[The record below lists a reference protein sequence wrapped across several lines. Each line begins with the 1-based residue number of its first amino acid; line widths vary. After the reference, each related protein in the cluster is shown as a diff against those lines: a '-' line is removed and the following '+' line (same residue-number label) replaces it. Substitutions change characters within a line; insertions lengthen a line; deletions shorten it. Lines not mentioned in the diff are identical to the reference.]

1 MRFYSFEEMLCHFA
15 SATPDAPAL
24 YYGQKERRYVC
35 SFSELK
41 LMVDRRAAELSASGG
56 TCVGIL
62 SDSSLSCVVTVFAA
76 VQAGLQV
83 VMLDENLPVSSL
95 EQAIRYT
102 DADLLRGDP
111 DLCEELEP
119 FLTGGIGTGSGKILF
134 FTSGTTDSSK
144 AVVLSDRTLMASAWN
159 GGELLPLTPDD
170 VLLCMLP
177 LNHVFGF
184 VCGLLWGL
192 SCGAAV
198 ALGRGPRH
206 YHEDCCFFRPTA
218 LSAVPLL
225 LGFLLRQNVLNPE
238 LKLILVGA
246 GDCPSSLLESAKKHG
261 IRISFGYG
269 LTETS
274 SGVALSLG
282 SDPYAMTVCPEDTIE
297 IAEDGEILI
306 SAPTCIMEGYY
317 NRPAET
323 DLVLQ
328 GGVLHTGDLGHLD
341 HENCLH
347 ITGRKKEII
356 VLGDGTKLYLP
367 EYERECA
374 EALKTQELC
383 ILLSDGKPALLLGSA
398 GPEDPS
404 SVLKRLS
411 GVLEKRPRGQ
421 QIRKILFYSGALPRT
436 ATGKIKRWILQLE
449 VERNH
454 DHPFGNTGKDT
465 RSHL

>member
-1 MRFYSFEEMLCHFA
+1 MRFHSFSEMLCHFA
-15 SATPDAPAL
+15 SVAPDAPAL
-24 YYGQKERRYVC
+24 YYGRKERAAC

-41 LMVDRRAAELSASGG
+41 RRVDRRAAELSASQK
-56 TCVGIL
+56 TCIGIL
-62 SDSSLSCVVTVFAA
+62 SDGSLSCVVTVFAA
-76 VQAGLQV
+76 VQAGLQT
-83 VMLDENLPVSSL
+83 VMLDENLPVSAL
-95 EQAIRYT
+95 GQAIRYAG
-102 DADLLRGDP
+102 ADLLWGDP

-144 AVVLSDRTLMASAWN
+144 AVVLSERSLMASAWN
-159 GGELLPLTPDD
+159 GSELLPLSPDD
-170 VLLCMLP
+170 ILLCMLP

-192 SCGAAV
+192 SSGAAV

-225 LGFLLRQNVLNPE
+225 LGFLLRQNVLNLE

-246 GDCPSSLLESAKKHG
+246 GDCPSSLLEAVKQCG

-282 SDPYAMTVCPEDTIE
+282 SDPYAMTVCPEDTVE
-297 IAEDGEILI
+297 IAPDGEILI
-306 SAPTCIMEGYY
+306 TAPTCIMEGYY

-323 DLVLQ
+323 DLVLRN
-328 GGVLHTGDLGHLD
+328 GVLYTGDLGYLD
-341 HENCLH
+341 QKNCLH

-374 EALKTQELC
+374 EVLRTQELC

-398 GPEDPS
+398 APEDPS
-404 SVLKRLS
+404 SVLERLS
-411 GVLEKRPRGQ
+411 CVLEKRPRGQ
-421 QIRKILFYSGALPRT
+421 QLKKVLFYDGPLPRT
-436 ATGKIKRWILQLE
+436 ATGKIKRWILQQE
-449 VERNH
+449 VEKNV
-454 DHPFGNTGKDT
+454 
-465 RSHL
+465 